1 MNPNSITTIKIR
13 CCQDTVTGQENGKR
27 KWLCEWSMFATPISW
42 DFSFKGKRVK
52 KINQSYSLMII
63 VLKLQGGTTT
73 MFTVNNNIK
82 INIDYYHKVTVR
94 REFL

>member
-1 MNPNSITTIKIR
+1 MEQGSGY
-13 CCQDTVTGQENGKR
+13 VSGQFQQPRSHGILVSKEK
-27 KWLCEWSMFATPISW
+27 E
-42 DFSFKGKRVK
+42 RVK

>member
-1 MNPNSITTIKIR
+1 
-13 CCQDTVTGQENGKR
+13 
-27 KWLCEWSMFATPISW
+27 
-42 DFSFKGKRVK
+42 
-52 KINQSYSLMII
+52 MII

-94 REFL
+94 REFLQFTYSKSKTVCSEDHKRWWVAKKLAFFECWDLRRRNLGCDFQY

>member
-1 MNPNSITTIKIR
+1 MEHGSGNVSGLLPSSHGILVSKEKEY
-13 CCQDTVTGQENGKR
+13 G
-27 KWLCEWSMFATPISW
+27 
-42 DFSFKGKRVK
+42 